1 MAVLLNWSS
10 AVTVL
15 ENADPAVAEAG
26 AATAKCVADAAV
38 TRIEAD
44 VPVMDAVIVSVAVTV
59 CVPAVFSVSLNVSV
73 PFVSVEFA
81 GSTACPSLEVKCT
94 VPL

>member
-1 MAVLLNWSS
+1 MLSNGSVAFT
-10 AVTVL
+10 VTSC
-15 ENADPAVAEAG
+15 ESPGADGFASPL
-26 AATAKCVADAAV
+26 TSRCVAALAF
-38 TRIEAD
+38 TLIEAD